1 MNKLL
6 NIWKEDKP
14 VINAWLSI
22 PNSFTAEAF
31 GKMGWDA
38 ITIDMQHGQ
47 TDYSASLPMLQALS
61 SGQST
66 PMVRVPWSEPG
77 IIMRML
83 DLGMLGIIAPMINS
97 KQDCERFVSYC
108 YYPPIGQRSF
118 GPMRAQLIHGSDYF
132 SKANENILSF
142 AMIETQ
148 EAVDNLDD
156 ILSVPNLTGV
166 YIGPADM
173 SVSYGMKPKF
183 DVKEDPVFSNIKLIA
198 KKANEKGKIA
208 GIHNGTTQYA
218 KEMIDIG
225 FKLVT
230 ISSDFR
236 SMSAHAQSVIDDMK
250 EKTKNSNPTEAYQS
264 FLSFRKKGIRKTRQ
278 AIKKNKLPNIAQ
290 KLPTLDIIKPI
301 AEIIN
306 SIHPIKLIDLLL
318 IFFFYSLFHF

>member
-1 MNKLL
+1 MNNLI
-6 NIWKEDKP
+6 NIWNKKKP
-14 VINAWLSI
+14 VVNAWLSI

-47 TDYSASLPMLQALS
+47 TDYAASLPMLQALS
-61 SGQST
+61 SSQST

-83 DLGMLGIIAPMINS
+83 DLGVLGIIAPMINT
-97 KQDCERFVSYC
+97 KKDCEKFVSYC

-118 GPMRAQLIHGSDYF
+118 GPMRAQLVYGSDYF

-148 EAVDNLDD
+148 QAVENLDD

-173 SVSYGMKPKF
+173 SSSYGLKPKF

-198 KKANEKGKIA
+198 KKANERSKIA
-208 GIHNGTTQYA
+208 GIHNGTTKYA
-218 KEMIDIG
+218 KEMIDLG

-250 EKTKNSNPTEAYQS
+250 DKTLEPQKNEAY
-264 FLSFRKKGIRKTRQ
+264 
-278 AIKKNKLPNIAQ
+278 
-290 KLPTLDIIKPI
+290 
-301 AEIIN
+301 
-306 SIHPIKLIDLLL
+306 
-318 IFFFYSLFHF
+318 

>member
-1 MNKLL
+1 MNNLL
-6 NIWKEDKP
+6 KIWSQNKP

-31 GKMGWDA
+31 GKMGWDS

-47 TDYSASLPMLQALS
+47 NDYHTSISMLQSLS
-61 SGQST
+61 NSKSV
-66 PMVRVPWSEPG
+66 PMVRVPWNEPG
-77 IIMRML
+77 IVMKML
-83 DLGMLGIIAPMINS
+83 DLGVMGIIAPMINT
-97 KQDCERFVSYC
+97 KEDCEKFVSYC

-118 GPMRAQLIHGSDYF
+118 GPMRAQLIHGSSYF
-132 SKANENILSF
+132 EKANENILSF

-148 EAVDNLDD
+148 LAVDNLDE

-173 SVSYGMKPKF
+173 SSSYGMKPKF
-183 DVKEDPVFSNIKLIA
+183 DVKEEPVFSNIKLIA
-198 KKANEKGKIA
+198 KKANEYGKIA

-218 KEMIDIG
+218 KEMIGLG

-250 EKTKNSNPTEAYQS
+250 DKTKETSKNEAY
-264 FLSFRKKGIRKTRQ
+264 
-278 AIKKNKLPNIAQ
+278 
-290 KLPTLDIIKPI
+290 
-301 AEIIN
+301 
-306 SIHPIKLIDLLL
+306 
-318 IFFFYSLFHF
+318 